1 MCINRTKEQISRYEL
16 NRAEKENMLDLL
28 EIKHQAFMNALDN
41 FKGKGDQDIT
51 KSTLKAYPFMKWV
64 VLNESPLVKFRRRGD
79 ISENTLMFDCYMEKG
94 GEFGMHLHSD
104 CVEECEVVQGEL
116 FDVQFNQ
123 TFKEGDIALYEKG
136 VKHIPIATQETLLR
150 VFFT

>member
-1 MCINRTKEQISRYEL
+1 MCLEKKEEQFKRLEINKSDRL
-16 NRAEKENMLDLL
+16 DMLDLL

-41 FKGKGDQDIT
+41 FRGKGDQDIKKDVLRT
-51 KSTLKAYPFMKWV
+51 YPFMEWT
-64 VLNESPLVKFRRRGD
+64 VLNENPLVKFRRRGD
-79 ISENTLMFDCYMEKG
+79 INKDTLMFDCYMEKG

-104 CVEECEVVQGEL
+104 CVEECEVVKGEL
-116 FDVQFNQ
+116 FDIQINK
-123 TFKEGDIALYEKG
+123 TFKEGQIARYDKG